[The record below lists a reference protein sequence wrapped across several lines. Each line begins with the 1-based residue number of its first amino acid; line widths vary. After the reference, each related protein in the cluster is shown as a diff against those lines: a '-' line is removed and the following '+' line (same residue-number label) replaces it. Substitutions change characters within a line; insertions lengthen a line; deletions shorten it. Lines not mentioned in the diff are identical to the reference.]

1 MVQKFYSWG
10 GAILVIVA
18 AGVLAG
24 LSLRLGVRPFS
35 EDQLLISIALFLMGL
50 GGGIRAAA
58 QFSTMADPTAGK
70 SNHEPVKVLMLDD
83 DHLESE
89 WKRSKYIS
97 ELLDAS
103 GFRQEVRGVSVEW
116 LRDWIRRSGGV
127 DEGPQGFELLVVNGR
142 SQVRLVLSDIEK
154 AVMKG
159 EDEEEDAY

>member
-103 GFRQEVRGVSVEW
+103 GFRRVVTGVDVKW
-116 LRDWIRRSGGV
+116 LRNLIRRNRLDNDLRNS
-127 DEGPQGFELLVVNGR
+127 ELLVVNGR
-142 SQVRLVLSDIEK
+142 SQVRLVLNDIET

>member
-103 GFRQEVRGVSVEW
+103 GFRRVVTGVDVKW
-116 LRDWIRRSGGV
+116 LRNLIRRNRLDNDLRNS
-127 DEGPQGFELLVVNGR
+127 ELLVVNGR
-142 SQVRLVLSDIEK
+142 SQVRLVLNDIET
-154 AVMKG
+154 AVM
-159 EDEEEDAY
+159 EEEKSEED